1 MNPQRRDIATAASWT
16 PAGVSNLVGMHRR
29 RGLAS

>member
-1 MNPQRRDIATAASWT
+1 MNPQRRDIAMADWA
-16 PAGVSNLVGMHRR
+16 PAGVSNLVGMRRR